1 MKKDSIGIETLN
13 YNNKIVSNTKD
24 KVEALSEEY
33 KSVFI
38 KENEENVPNILPSPY
53 PDMEAFEICET
64 GVLNQL
70 EGLNVHKS
78 TGPDDLSPHLL
89 KMLAPVIS
97 SRLTNIFKQSLAVSK
112 SPSDWKI
119 QYISPIL
126 KPGKDR
132 TEPSSYRPVSLT
144 SVCCK
149 VLEHIIYSQT
159 MQHLDKHKIL
169 SKFQH
174 GYRNKCSTETQ
185 LLKVIDLFARNLND
199 NKQTDAISLDFS
211 RAFDVVPHKRLL
223 LKMNYYGIRKILP
236 WIEDFLSL
244 RRQTVVIDG
253 VHSEFVIV
261 TSGLP
266 QGTVLAPLLFLI
278 FINDL
283 PETVIDSFTGV
294 FCDDTLIAKKIEQK
308 SDAFELQ
315 NDLNNIL
322 EWTKLWGMNFNT
334 VFT

>member
-1 MKKDSIGIETLN
+1 
-13 YNNKIVSNTKD
+13 
-24 KVEALSEEY
+24 
-33 KSVFI
+33 
-38 KENEENVPNILPSPY
+38 
-53 PDMEAFEICET
+53 
-64 GVLNQL
+64 
-70 EGLNVHKS
+70 
-78 TGPDDLSPHLL
+78 
-89 KMLAPVIS
+89 MLAPVIS
-97 SRLTNIFKQSLAVSK
+97 TRLTHIFKQSLAGSK

-119 QYISPIL
+119 QYITPIL

-159 MQHLDKHKIL
+159 MKHLEKHKIL

-185 LLKVIDLFARNLND
+185 LLKVIDLFARSLNN

-261 TSGLP
+261 TSGLL
-266 QGTVLAPLLFLI
+266 QGTVLAALLFLI

-294 FCDDTLIAKKIEQK
+294 FCDDTLIAKEIDQK

-315 NDLNNIL
+315 NDLNNII
-322 EWTKLWGMNFNT
+322 EWTNYGA
-334 VFT
+334 